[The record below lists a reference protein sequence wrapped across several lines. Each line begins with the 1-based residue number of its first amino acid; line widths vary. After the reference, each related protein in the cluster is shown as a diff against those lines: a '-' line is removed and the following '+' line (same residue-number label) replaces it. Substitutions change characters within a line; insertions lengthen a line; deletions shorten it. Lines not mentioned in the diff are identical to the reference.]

1 MLTETREITSTTSI
15 IHTATQ
21 DDAHSLVTTLVLAF
35 SSDPVARYM
44 YPQPYQFLTHFPS
57 FVRAFGG
64 KAFEHGTAYFT
75 DQQIG
80 AALWFPPGVEP
91 DEEPLINLIQ
101 HSIAEAKHPELFAVL
116 EQMGHYHPDEPH
128 WYLPMLG
135 VEPTQQGKGHGSALL
150 LQQLRQC
157 DRENQLAYLE
167 SSSPKNIPLY
177 ERHGFKLL
185 GIIREGTF
193 PPIFPMLRY
202 PKSITQ

>member
-1 MLTETREITSTTSI
+1 MLTETRKMTSTTST

-21 DDAHSLVTTLVLAF
+21 KDAGSLVTTLVLAF

-64 KAFEHGTAYFT
+64 KAFEHGTAHFT

-91 DEEPLINLIQ
+91 DEEPLVSLIQ
-101 HSIAEAKHPELFAVL
+101 HSIAEANQAELFAVL
-116 EQMGHYHPDEPH
+116 EQMGYYHPDEPH

-135 VEPTQQGKGHGSALL
+135 VEPTQQGKGFGSALL
-150 LQQLRQC
+150 QHQLRQC
-157 DRENQLAYLE
+157 DRNQQLAYLE

-185 GIIREGTF
+185 GTIQEGAF

-202 PKSITQ
+202 PQTIIQ